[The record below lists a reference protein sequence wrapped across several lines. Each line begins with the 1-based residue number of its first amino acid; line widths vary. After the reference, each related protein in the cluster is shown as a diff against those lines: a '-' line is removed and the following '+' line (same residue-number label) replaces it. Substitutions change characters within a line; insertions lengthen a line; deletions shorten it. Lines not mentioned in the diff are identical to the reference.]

1 MSAHSRITTAIIT
14 LALTAVAVTGC
25 SQTPQSAPSA
35 ATVSA
40 SPQTAAQPRPPSGDV
55 RACLGAEAVLGH
67 VAAGTARWSPER
79 QPFAGP
85 MASRI
90 RLSSAQLAGQGPQ
103 ARSARVRAAVAGMA
117 RSFRSL
123 SAAMDQRDRGAVDA
137 AMRRTRASYRV
148 LKTTC
153 SLD

>member
-1 MSAHSRITTAIIT
+1 VQPS
-14 LALTAVAVTGC
+14 
-25 SQTPQSAPSA
+25 PQSSQV
-35 ATVSA
+35 T
-40 SPQTAAQPRPPSGDV
+40 GDV
-55 RACLGAEAVLGH
+55 RACLGAQAVLGH

-79 QPFAGP
+79 QPFDTA

-90 RLSSAQLAGQGPQ
+90 RLSSDQLAGQGPQ
-103 ARSARVRAAVAGMA
+103 ARSPQVRAAVSALA

-123 SAAMDQRDRGAVDA
+123 SVAMSSRHRREVQAAMH
-137 AMRRTRASYRV
+137 RTQMSYRV